1 MNMLKAAARTIDEDA
16 MGAGVDPTDRGARI
30 ASAASA
36 LVDYVYEYLLDDGVT
51 YGSKIDLHVYRLM
64 EGMVARA
71 MLAQY
76 EHDQEQCDNLITAI
90 TDRFCN
96 TAETTAPSST

>member
-16 MGAGVDPTDRGARI
+16 TGATGVDHTDRGARI

-36 LVDYVYEYLLDDGVT
+36 LVDYVYEYLLDDDIT
-51 YGSKIDLHVYRLM
+51 YGTEIDVGVYRIM
-64 EGMVARA
+64 ETMVACA

-76 EHDQEQCDNLITAI
+76 EYDQGNCNNLIEAI
-90 TDRFCN
+90 TDKFCN
-96 TAETTAPSST
+96 TPEITAPTT

>member
-16 MGAGVDPTDRGARI
+16 TGAGVDHTDRNARI

-36 LVDYVYEYLLDDGVT
+36 LVDYVYEYLLDDGIT
-51 YGSKIDLHVYRLM
+51 YGTEIDVGVYRIM

-76 EHDQEQCDNLITAI
+76 EHDQETLADVIANVHQWSP
-90 TDRFCN
+90 RSYYGP
-96 TAETTAPSST
+96 EE